1 VLYPQTLNQPDFD
14 SLMSLVFKLSFMY
27 FHGYNIANIATPGL
41 LKYAQKKA
49 AHMSIFNSL
58 KVDEDEGKEMYDT
71 RSGDLKRKR
80 N

>member
-1 VLYPQTLNQPDFD
+1 
-14 SLMSLVFKLSFMY
+14 MY
-27 FHGYNIANIATPGL
+27 FHGYNIANIATPGI

-49 AHMSIFNSL
+49 TFMSIVNSL
-58 KVDEDEGKEMYDT
+58 GIEDTEGRDLYDT